1 MNCDATMSDFNDI
14 AIQID
19 SALLTRNY
27 IIWMK
32 DPDVIYQG
40 DDALMDDAIRLAEKF
55 NQKLNDETKEG
66 GQ

>member
-1 MNCDATMSDFNDI
+1 MDCDTTMSDFNDI